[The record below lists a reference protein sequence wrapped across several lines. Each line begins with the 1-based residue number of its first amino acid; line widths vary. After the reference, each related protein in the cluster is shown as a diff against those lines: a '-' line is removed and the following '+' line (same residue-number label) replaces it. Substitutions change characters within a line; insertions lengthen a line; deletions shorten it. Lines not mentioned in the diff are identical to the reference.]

1 MRILQTLI
9 IMFTVIGLG
18 TTTLIFLNK
27 PSQQQTD
34 TKNNSLTALDSILRA
49 DSICVICVRCGY
61 PNGRSLLWVKDS
73 AKSLSSARFLHP
85 FTILGH

>member
-1 MRILQTLI
+1 MKIIQILI
-9 IMFTVIGLG
+9 IIFTVIGLG
-18 TTTLIFLNK
+18 TATLIFLNNH
-27 PSQQQTD
+27 PQQQN
-34 TKNNSLTALDSILRA
+34 KSKEISLTTLDSILRA